1 MVRLHLLIIAAVG
14 AIMDPS
20 AMEFYPWTMFNPEA
34 PVFVPTGSS
43 STEALRAE
51 APKFIPM
58 TSNWI
63 VDSSMDGIVF
73 QQEQQMTA
81 AAVLAS
87 TMRNQRSSLQA
98 SSEQKELGKQ
108 KRQMPYATDE
118 EWDHRIAK
126 REKEVMTIKS
136 LRGYKLY
143 IDAVPQSLRSED
155 DPVTPDPRDRSI
167 SKRSWK
173 WSVEHWRL
181 ALNGRGAISREIL
194 LQFRQA
200 ALQQCAT
207 AGAAEDGLRKAPVK
221 TIVVKAPL
229 EDSTS
234 KRKT

>member
-1 MVRLHLLIIAAVG
+1 MLRLHPVIIAAVG
-14 AIMDPS
+14 VIMDPA
-20 AMEFYPWTMFNPEA
+20 AMEFYPLSMFNPEA
-34 PVFVPTGSS
+34 PAFVPTEGT
-43 STEALRAE
+43 STGALRAE

-58 TSNWI
+58 TSDWI
-63 VDSSMDGIVF
+63 VDSNMDEAVF

-87 TMRNQRSSLQA
+87 TMRSQHSNLQA
-98 SSEQKELGKQ
+98 SSEQKELGKH

-181 ALNGRGAISREIL
+181 ALNGRAAISREIL

-200 ALQQCAT
+200 ALQQCTT

-221 TIVVKAPL
+221 TIVIKALL